1 MKPIKFK
8 DTLYSSKVSHI
19 HDDGLFFLIEE
30 FDQYPGPFSCSPIC
44 ANSIDELYDKFFSH
58 KGYTSN
64 SHPILIKIYN
74 SNVDQ
79 YRPFEILRQDSRYN
93 TEDEYIH
100 FKSAIECKDVL
111 SKYANKR
118 CLYMAPGLKEVYME
132 SFCVGGTMSIASS
145 CLFDYSLLYSRKDYS
160 MFVGNVIKSRFTK
173 DFERGKYVDDNLYIG
188 GNNFYIRNPRYKFYN
203 TRGID
208 VYLSDEFSTEVFAAY
223 RAETFDSNI
232 NNQDF
237 TYLYGEY
244 EFSIPVSTMK
254 LVKHKD
260 QEEFMKTYTK
270 ICCIND

>member
-1 MKPIKFK
+1 MKRIKFK

-19 HDDGLFFLIEE
+19 YDDGLFFLIEE

-58 KGYTSN
+58 EGYTSN
-64 SHPILIKIYN
+64 SHPILVKIYN
-74 SNVDQ
+74 LNVDQ

-93 TEDEYIH
+93 AEDEYIH

-173 DFERGKYVDDNLYIG
+173 DFERGKYADDSLYIG
-188 GNNFYIRNPRYKFYN
+188 GNNFYIRNPSYKFYN

-208 VYLSDEFSTEVFAAY
+208 VYLCDEFSTEVFAAY
-223 RAETFDSNI
+223 RAETFDFDV

-237 TYLYGEY
+237 SYLYGEH

-254 LVKHKD
+254 LVKSKE